1 MRRMEVGIG
10 IIAGLLV
17 FLFWQGIDILPLLLI
32 VALIAA
38 VIYSNHAKRGGKSF
52 VVAGN
57 GKSEE
62 RSLHFDD
69 IGGQEVAKN
78 ELREALEFIHDVDSI
93 KRLGIRPLK
102 GILLNGPPG
111 TGKTLLA
118 KAAAHFT
125 NSVFVAASG
134 SEFVE
139 MYVGVGAQRVRQLF
153 KQAKDSAKKLDRH
166 SAIIFIDE
174 IEVLGGKRGQASSHL
189 EYDQT
194 LNELLVQMDG
204 LDFDDEVRML
214 VIGATNRVD
223 ILDAALLRPGRFDR
237 QVKVDLPD
245 KKGRLHILKLHTTN
259 KPLADNVNLEEIASD
274 TFGFSG
280 AHLESV
286 TNEAAILA
294 LRENA
299 QEISHGHLRSAVE
312 KVMMGEKLDRIP
324 NPNEKKRIAIHE
336 AGHAILSEIVQPGSV
351 ASVNIASRGR
361 ALGYVRQTQQDDLYL
376 YTIDYLK
383 GRIAV
388 ALAGALAEECRLGNR
403 STGASSDFSY
413 ATDIAKQIVFGGM
426 SELGIVS
433 KDELPKELLHNT
445 LSTIIKDVESYVN
458 SILHL
463 HEEALQQ
470 TVETLLIK
478 ESISG
483 VEFRNLLFLNNEK
496 TSA

>member
-1 MRRMEVGIG
+1 MEVGIG
-10 IIAGLLV
+10 ITAGLLI
-17 FLFWQGIDILPLLLI
+17 FLFWQGVSILPFLLI
-32 VALIAA
+32 MALLAA
-38 VIYSNHAKRGGKSF
+38 VFYTNQARGGGKSF
-52 VVAGN
+52 VLAAGE
-57 GKSEE
+57 KSGE
-62 RSLHFDD
+62 RPLHFDD

-78 ELREALEFIHDVDSI
+78 ELREALEFIRDIESI

-125 NSVFVAASG
+125 NSVFVAVSG

-153 KQAKDSAKKLDRH
+153 RQAKDLAQRHHKQSAV
-166 SAIIFIDE
+166 IFIDE

-204 LDFDDEVRML
+204 LTFDDEVRLL

-223 ILDAALLRPGRFDR
+223 MLDSALLRPGRFDR

-245 KKGRLHILKLHTTN
+245 KKGRLHILQLHTIN
-259 KPLADNVNLEEIASD
+259 KPLADNVSLEEIAAE

-294 LRENA
+294 LRDDA
-299 QEISHGHLRSAVE
+299 REISHEHLRSAVE

-324 NPNEKKRIAIHE
+324 NPVEKNRIAIHE
-336 AGHAILSEIVQPGSV
+336 AGHALLSEIVQPGSV

-376 YTIDYLK
+376 YTCDYLK

-388 ALAGALAEECRLGNR
+388 ALAGALAEDMLLGNR
-403 STGASSDFSY
+403 STGASSDFTH
-413 ATDIAKQIVFGGM
+413 AADMAKKIIFGGM
-426 SELGIVS
+426 SDLGVVS
-433 KDELPKELLHNT
+433 ADDLPKQLLHDT
-445 LSTIIKDVESYVN
+445 LTIIIKDVESYVDI
-458 SILHL
+458 ILRL
-463 HEEALQQ
+463 HEKALMPVVQ
-470 TVETLLIK
+470 TLLTK

-483 VEFRNLLFLNNEK
+483 VEFRNLLFPRDGKEDM
-496 TSA
+496 AV